1 MTCLRRFALRFR
13 LALAAGWLAA
23 LCGLCWSAAASA
35 QESPATAPADHAP
48 KMQAGLELFK
58 ASVRDLLSKHCL
70 ACHGGAKTEGDFDL
84 SDRDKLFDSG
94 QAGDSAEESPL
105 FALIQHAEEPHMPHK
120 QDKLPDEAIA
130 AIGKWLDLGAPY
142 DKPLAGPERDPAG
155 AEASPSAK
163 RSDFWSFQPL
173 AVVAPPEVKQA
184 AWTRTPIDRFVAA
197 AQEAKGLHGNPPAA
211 KRVLIRRA
219 YFDLIGLPPTPEE
232 VEAFVEDSDPAAYEK
247 LLDRLLALPQYG
259 ERWARHWMDVAR
271 FAESHGYEQ
280 DYDRPFAFYYR
291 DFLIRAFNDDL
302 PFDQFI
308 RWQLA
313 GDEFAPDNP
322 WALAATGFLG
332 GGAFPTQLTE
342 NEFERARYDELDDM
356 TSTTGSAFLGLSV
369 GCARCHDH
377 KYDPIA
383 SADYY
388 RLASA
393 FTTTIRSEIELTLPG
408 AEKPEKVQVTS
419 EGFPKTKHHAD
430 DRGFPHF
437 YPETFVLNRGD
448 PSQKKEPAEL
458 AFLPAL
464 MRDGRDTADWQVA
477 PPEGWT
483 RTSFRRASLANW
495 ITDPRHGAGHLAAR
509 VIVNRLWHLHF
520 GRGIVASPN
529 DFGMQGERPS
539 HPELLDW
546 LATDLVHNGW
556 QLKRLHKLIMLSAV
570 YQQDG
575 SWDEARAAIDREN
588 MLLWRRPP
596 RRLEA
601 EPIRDQMLA
610 ASGLLDSTM
619 YGAGTLDPNHRRRSI
634 YFFIKRSQLIPNM
647 MLFDWPEHL
656 VSIGAR
662 SSTTIAPQALLFLNG
677 PQTRQYAE
685 GLAARAQR
693 EAPSTPVERAYA
705 ICLGRAPNDDERQ
718 LAAQF
723 LEAQHAKYTA
733 LGDDQAKHTALVDFC
748 QALFGMNEFVYVE

>member
-1 MTCLRRFALRFR
+1 MTCAFWSVLRWGNY
-13 LALAAGWLAA
+13 LALGCSLILASLVARSAQAADPPAAGV
-23 LCGLCWSAAASA
+23 
-35 QESPATAPADHAP
+35 PADHAP

-58 ASVRDLLSKHCL
+58 TSVRDLLSKHCL

-84 SDRDKLFDSG
+84 SDRDKLFESG
-94 QAGDSAEESPL
+94 YAGDDAESSPF
-105 FALIQHAEEPHMPHK
+105 FALVTHAEEPHMPHK
-120 QDKLPDEAIA
+120 QEKLPDEAIA

-142 DKPLAGPERDPAG
+142 DKPLAGPDRDPAEG
-155 AEASPSAK
+155 STPAK

-173 AVVAPPEVKQA
+173 TVVSPPQVKQA
-184 AWTRTPIDRFVAA
+184 NWCRTPIDRFIAA
-197 AQEAKGLHGNPPAA
+197 AQEAKGLHGNPQAA
-211 KRVLIRRA
+211 KRTLIRRA
-219 YFDLIGLPPTPEE
+219 YFDLIGLPPSPEE
-232 VEAFVEDSDPAAYEK
+232 VEAFVADSDLAAYEK
-247 LLDRLLALPQYG
+247 LLDRLLAMPGYG

-280 DYDRPFAFYYR
+280 DYDRPYAFWYR
-291 DFLIRAFNDDL
+291 DFVIKAFNDGM
-302 PFDQFI
+302 PYDQFI
-308 RWQLA
+308 KWQLA

-322 WALAATGFLG
+322 WAMAATGFMG

-383 SADYY
+383 AADYY

-408 AEKPEKVQVTS
+408 ADKPEKVQVTS

-430 DRGFPHF
+430 ERGFPHF

-448 PSQKKEPAEL
+448 PSQKKEPAQL
-458 AFLPAL
+458 AFLPVL
-464 MRDGRDTADWQVA
+464 MRDGRDTADWQVT
-477 PPEGWT
+477 PPDGWT

-509 VIVNRLWHLHF
+509 VIVNRLWHQHF

-546 LATDLVHNGW
+546 LATDLIHNGW
-556 QLKRLHKLIMLSAV
+556 QLKRLHKLIMTSAV
-570 YQQDG
+570 YLQDG
-575 SWDEARAAIDREN
+575 AWDEERAAIDREN
-588 MLLWRRPP
+588 ALLWRRPP

-610 ASGLLDSTM
+610 VSGLLDPTM
-619 YGAGTLDPNHRRRSI
+619 YGAGTLDANMRRRSV

-693 EAPSTPVERAYA
+693 EAPSEPVERAYA

-723 LEAQHAKYTA
+723 LDAQQAKYAT
-733 LGDDQAKHTALVDFC
+733 LGPEPAKHTALVDFC